1 MPFKGND
8 FQHTR
13 SEAYAGLTYD
23 KYGHE
28 HDEAVGALVD
38 VENGV
43 RKYWADQLVTYVIGH
58 LGEFTPEEIDGVNRA
73 VKLLDPYSGKDGAEG
88 QFARTTLDDRP
99 EGAKHITPNNEV

>member
-13 SEAYAGLTYD
+13 SEAYAALTYD

-28 HDEAVGALVD
+28 HDEAVGGLVD

-43 RKYWADQLVTYVIGH
+43 RKYWADQLRKLIQDRYQGS
-58 LGEFTPEEIDGVNRA
+58 LMDLAN
-73 VKLLDPYSGKDGAEG
+73 LLDPYSGDDGGNNE
-88 QFARTTLDDRP
+88 FAQTALDDRP
-99 EGAKHITPNNEV
+99 EGAKHITPNDED

>member
-13 SEAYAGLTYD
+13 SEAYAALTYD

-43 RKYWADQLVTYVIGH
+43 RKYWADQLGKLIRNEH
-58 LGEFTPEEIDGVNRA
+58 PAASPERSELLRMVA
-73 VKLLDPYSGKDGAEG
+73 LLDPYSGDDGGNNE
-88 QFARTTLDDRP
+88 FARTALDDRP
-99 EGAKHITPNNEV
+99 EGAKHITPNDED

>member
-13 SEAYAGLTYD
+13 SEAYAALTYD

-43 RKYWADQLVTYVIGH
+43 RKYWADQLGSSRSRTTYQGSRW
-58 LGEFTPEEIDGVNRA
+58 PSAVN
-73 VKLLDPYSGKDGAEG
+73 LLDPYSGDDGGNNE
-88 QFARTTLDDRP
+88 FARTALDDRP
-99 EGAKHITPNNEV
+99 EGAKHITPNDED

>member
-13 SEAYAGLTYD
+13 SEAYSALTHD

-28 HDEAVGALVD
+28 HDEAMDGLVD

-43 RKYWADQLVTYVIGH
+43 RKYWADRLQKLV
-58 LGEFTPEEIDGVNRA
+58 EDAPEYAQEGLRLA
-73 VKLLDPYSGKDGAEG
+73 AAMLDPYSGQDGADG

-99 EGAKHITPNNEV
+99 EGAKWVTPDEK

>member
-8 FQHTR
+8 FQYTR
-13 SEAYAGLTYD
+13 SEAYSALTHD

-28 HDEAVGALVD
+28 HDEAMDGLVD

-43 RKYWADQLVTYVIGH
+43 RKYWADRLRTLPIPTTLDLDTVAAI
-58 LGEFTPEEIDGVNRA
+58 A
-73 VKLLDPYSGKDGAEG
+73 ALLDPYSGQDGADG

-99 EGAKHITPNNEV
+99 EGAKWVTPDEK

>member
-13 SEAYAGLTYD
+13 SEAYSALTYD

-28 HDEAVGALVD
+28 HDEAMDGLVD

-43 RKYWADQLVTYVIGH
+43 RKYWADQLRTLIQ
-58 LGEFTPEEIDGVNRA
+58 DGSQGSLADLAN
-73 VKLLDPYSGKDGAEG
+73 LLDPYSGDDGGNNE
-88 QFARTTLDDRP
+88 FARTTLDDRP
-99 EGAKHITPNNEV
+99 EGAKHITPNDED